1 MLYVSKALVVPALE
15 FVMGIPAP
23 GPGPRADL
31 LRGSGGTLTTD
42 TYEQQPSGAPPR
54 QLIHYSQFPFVP
66 AVKAQ
71 TFGRI
76 ALSGPSGSGKTPVAL
91 KVAAAL
97 GGRIGMIE
105 TAHGQAAQYADE
117 VDFEVCPPLTFCSPE
132 VLVAALADCAA
143 RGYDVVVVDS
153 FSLFWSGNGGVR
165 DQADDASQSA
175 GDSKAGWREVRPR
188 ERRMMDALFN
198 YPGHVIV
205 TLRSKTHY
213 VPEIDEQGRN
223 FIRRLGGKPEAR
235 DGIEY
240 EFQITAALEAD
251 HSIVVVKALGAALGS
266 EVVHRSGEDFG
277 AKIRAWLE
285 AGAPMTPPEPVE
297 ELILRVMSPDISFEE
312 LGAVRE
318 TVRRRYLEDLQVP
331 GENGQPVPINTYI
344 TNRGRAMQQQAAQ
357 EAHATPSA

>member
-1 MLYVSKALVVPALE
+1 M
-15 FVMGIPAP
+15 
-23 GPGPRADL
+23 
-31 LRGSGGTLTTD
+31 TTD

-54 QLIHYSQFPFVP
+54 QLIHHSQFPFAP
-66 AVKAQ
+66 AVKSQ

-91 KVAAAL
+91 KIAAAL

-143 RGYDVVVVDS
+143 RGYATVVIDS

-213 VPEIDEQGRN
+213 LPETDEQGRN
-223 FIRRLGGKPEAR
+223 FVRRLGGKPEAR

-251 HSIVVVKALGAALGS
+251 HTLVVTKALGTALAS
-266 EVVHRSGEDFG
+266 ATVHRSGEEFG
-277 AKIRAWLE
+277 DKIRAWLE

-297 ELILRVMSPDISFEE
+297 ALILRVMSPDISFEE

-331 GENGQPVPINTYI
+331 GDDGQPVPINTYI
-344 TNRGRAMQQQAAQ
+344 NNRGRVMQQQAAQ
-357 EAHATPSA
+357 DAHATTSA

>member
-1 MLYVSKALVVPALE
+1 M
-15 FVMGIPAP
+15 
-23 GPGPRADL
+23 
-31 LRGSGGTLTTD
+31 TTD

-54 QLIHYSQFPFVP
+54 QLIHCSQFRFTP
-66 AVKAQ
+66 AVKPQ

-91 KVAAAL
+91 KIAAAL
-97 GGRIGMIE
+97 GGRIGVIE

-117 VDFEVCPPLTFCSPE
+117 VEFEVCPPLTFCSPE

-143 RGYDVVVVDS
+143 RGYDVVVIDS
-153 FSLFWSGNGGVR
+153 FSLFWSGTGGVR
-165 DQADDASQSA
+165 DQADDASQGA

-188 ERRMMDALFN
+188 ERRMMDALFS

-213 VPEIDEQGRN
+213 VPETDEQGRT

-240 EFQITAALEAD
+240 EFQVTAALEAD
-251 HSIVVVKALGAALGS
+251 HTLVVTKALGTTLAS
-266 EVVHRSGEDFG
+266 EVVHRSGEEFG

-297 ELILRVMSPDISFEE
+297 DLIARVMSPDISFEE
-312 LGAVRE
+312 LGALRE
-318 TVRRRYLEDLQVP
+318 TVRRRFLEDLRVP
-331 GENGQPVPINTYI
+331 GHDGQPVPINTYI
-344 TNRGRAMQQQAAQ
+344 NSRGWQLQQQAAQ
-357 EAHATPSA
+357 EAHSATA